1 MKERDRLMSGWLTV
15 GKRLS
20 KTRSLVRSAGAG
32 WGWAELGYLIAP
44 LPLRDI
50 PSPSHPPPFHAQG
63 PGIRK
68 VPHLHQSGS
77 RHRGDFFPGLWGTAA
92 AAPGPVPAGGEPEAW
107 PIGDKAK
114 YRGHSVRKNGH
125 WLCSRTTSEDQPP
138 AHQNPHKYVGRTTGQ
153 PWDWPSLNGNL
164 PLLPG
169 LPSSTSSALRSH
181 WKNEKKTCQE
191 LKIWGLK
198 TWPDPCKLCETASPT
213 TSQGCDFPHE
223 KNKD

>member
-1 MKERDRLMSGWLTV
+1 MKEKVRLMSGWLTV

-20 KTRSLVRSAGAG
+20 TTRILVRSAGAG
-32 WGWAELGYLIAP
+32 AGMGRTRSSNSSP
-44 LPLRDI
+44 PPGDI

-68 VPHLHQSGS
+68 VPHLHQPGS

-114 YRGHSVRKNGH
+114 YRGHSVRKDGH

-138 AHQNPHKYVGRTTGQ
+138 SHQHPHKYVGRTMGP
-153 PWDWPSLNGNL
+153 PWDWPSLNGNI

-169 LPSSTSSALRSH
+169 FPASTSSALHSH
-181 WKNEKKTCQE
+181 GKKE
-191 LKIWGLK
+191 RERRKHV
-198 TWPDPCKLCETASPT
+198 S
-213 TSQGCDFPHE
+213 S
-223 KNKD
+223 